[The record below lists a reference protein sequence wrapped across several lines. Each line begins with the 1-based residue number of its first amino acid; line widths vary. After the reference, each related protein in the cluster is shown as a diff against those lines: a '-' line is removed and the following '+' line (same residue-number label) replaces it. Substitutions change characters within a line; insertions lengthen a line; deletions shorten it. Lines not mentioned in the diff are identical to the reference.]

1 MCKNEQK
8 RKALLV
14 PKTQNKISVEK
25 EFELREKRL
34 KLTYKILYVVAVGWA
49 VLLLVYMKSVSIE
62 KMICNGILTILTVL
76 LINILS
82 FVFHEFRCLNIFQS
96 TDDKTKELTDHKF
109 QNIWNG
115 FGLSCFI
122 SIGLVMLNIA
132 YPTFINTWTIGISM
146 SIGSVLMIIRSCF
159 TIFLPARI
167 KKVKRTADN
176 VFNVIVLPILCYMF
190 FAIDQLA

>member
-8 RKALLV
+8 RKVLLV

-34 KLTYKILYVVAVGWA
+34 KLTYKILYVIAVGWA

-115 FGLSCFI
+115 FGLYCFI
-122 SIGLVMLNIA
+122 AILLVILDATISNFIAIGTIVISMGIGAAILTINSCLLFLLPERMKKAKQRIDIIACNIA
-132 YPTFINTWTIGISM
+132 IP
-146 SIGSVLMIIRSCF
+146 V
-159 TIFLPARI
+159 
-167 KKVKRTADN
+167 
-176 VFNVIVLPILCYMF
+176 LCYML

>member
-1 MCKNEQK
+1 MCKKEQK
-8 RKALLV
+8 RKGLLV

-34 KLTYKILYVVAVGWA
+34 KLTYKILYVIAVGWA

-96 TDDKTKELTDHKF
+96 TELTDHKF

-115 FGLSCFI
+115 FGLYCFI
-122 SIGLVMLNIA
+122 AILLVILDATISNFIAIGTIVISMGIGAAILTINSCLLFLLPERMKKAKQRIDIIACNIA
-132 YPTFINTWTIGISM
+132 IP
-146 SIGSVLMIIRSCF
+146 V
-159 TIFLPARI
+159 
-167 KKVKRTADN
+167 
-176 VFNVIVLPILCYMF
+176 LCYML